1 MQTDPIADMLTRIRN
16 GGRARLVRVSMPE
29 SRIKRE
35 IARVLKASG
44 FISDFESDD
53 GAENKPTLQV
63 EIRYNA
69 ENRPMIEGIERVS
82 RPSRRVYVGSGEIPR
97 IRNGLGIAILS
108 TPRGILNDDE
118 AREAHVGGE
127 VLAKVW

>member
-1 MQTDPIADMLTRIRN
+1 MQTDPIGDMLTRIRN

-44 FISDFESDD
+44 FISDFESD
-53 GAENKPTLQV
+53 GAEKKPTLQV

-82 RPSRRVYVGSGEIPR
+82 RPSRRVYVGTGEIPR

-108 TPRGILNDDE
+108 TPRGILTDDE